1 MSICNEW
8 VPRLED
14 VEKKQGAPVDRQ
26 LVARK
31 GAKSRRRVIGRNH
44 SFRVAAEG
52 DAARIVTC
60 DLCNRDMNSPK
71 KDTKIIIHSRWQPAS
86 QRGNRVI
93 YLLSYEL
100 PLKIFSSQS
109 APSKITWYQLQRAR
123 TKLIK
128 GLFTLLANETCKL
141 SNIVSI
147 SNQIRRVMTELI
159 MRSCTFLQY
168 SVHDAR
174 DGFCAKSLKVIAVEA
189 RSGWTGTT
197 HATEP
202 L

>member
-1 MSICNEW
+1 MGPETGGCWEKTRSTCW
-8 VPRLED
+8 QAAGGKKGC
-14 VEKKQGAPVDRQ
+14 KKQEASNRTQSFIPGGSRGGCRQ
-26 LVARK
+26 DCHLWPLQQR
-31 GAKSRRRVIGRNH
+31 H
-44 SFRVAAEG
+44 EL
-52 DAARIVTC
+52 T
-60 DLCNRDMNSPK
+60 K
-71 KDTKIIIHSRWQPAS
+71 KDKKIIIHSRCQPAS